1 MHLRMM
7 FFMREFYYMR
17 NSYNDAMSW
26 IKNGDEDLHSAKIL
40 IDNNGS
46 LRNIGFHCQQAT
58 EKYLKAF
65 LEFNEIRFP
74 RTHELSNLYSIC
86 FEIDSSID
94 IDLNFLSNLLNM
106 QWISD
111 ILKILIL
118 MKNPYT
124 PVIIMFRQLEV
135 KYYQKSRNNHV

>member
-1 MHLRMM
+1 
-7 FFMREFYYMR
+7 MR

-94 IDLNFLSNLLNM
+94 IDLNFLSNFTEYAV
-106 QWISD
+106 D
-111 ILKILIL
+111 IRYSKNPDIDEKSLYTGYNYVQAIRSKILSKI
-118 MKNPYT
+118 K
-124 PVIIMFRQLEV
+124 E
-135 KYYQKSRNNHV
+135 